1 MIDYTL
7 NNTTCFNNLKSYFL
21 VLNNDFTID
30 NNYLIFKNKRLNLQ
44 NFDIR
49 EALYANNGL
58 LLNNLSEGSITT
70 SNFFEIL
77 KIYEFKNIYLEHE
90 SDFYNNF
97 GSEEDFVD
105 KYNNYFFQLLLYHD
119 YLSPELEHLLRTFV
133 NRIYLIENN
142 IGYTDNPKFVKEV
155 DFYNTSLQQI
165 DDINS
170 KVQTGK
176 NKSMKLIKTNPNS
189 DGSYSD
195 DNTLEEYPDHSIEW
209 YRPLSKTGYLNIF
222 LNILLFLSIGI
233 ILGSILFVKAI
244 S

>member
-7 NNTTCFNNLKSYFL
+7 NNTTCFNNLKNFFL
-21 VLNNDFTID
+21 VLNNDFTIE
-30 NNYLIFKNKRLNLQ
+30 NNYLIFKNKKLNIQ

-49 EALYANNGL
+49 EALYANNSL
-58 LLNNLSEGSITT
+58 LLNNLSEGKITT

-90 SDFYNNF
+90 NDFYNNF

-119 YLSPELEHLLRTFV
+119 YLSPELENFLKTFV
-133 NRIYLIENN
+133 NRIYLIESN
-142 IGYTDNPKFVKEV
+142 INYTDNPRFVKEV

-170 KVQTGK
+170 KVANGN
-176 NKSMKLIKTNPNS
+176 NKKMKLIKSNPNDS
-189 DGSYSD
+189 NNY
-195 DNTLEEYPDHSIEW
+195 NEEEEYPDHSIEW

-233 ILGSILFVKAI
+233 VLGSVLFIKAI

>member
-1 MIDYTL
+1 MRTNRRKLIISSAYEQLKYIENNSTAYIQTRFVPNINSSFLYTFAYTQFT
-7 NNTTCFNNLKSYFL
+7 NDDCFGVGSY
-21 VLNNDFTID
+21 DSGW
-30 NNYLIFKNKRLNLQ
+30 
-44 NFDIR
+44 
-49 EALYANNGL
+49 GL
-58 LLNNLSEGSITT
+58 HTHS
-70 SNFFEIL
+70 
-77 KIYEFKNIYLEHE
+77 
-90 SDFYNNF
+90 
-97 GSEEDFVD
+97 
-105 KYNNYFFQLLLYHD
+105 
-119 YLSPELEHLLRTFV
+119 
-133 NRIYLIENN
+133 ENN

-233 ILGSILFVKAI
+233 ILGSILFVNAI